1 MTFLFLVGRV
11 ILGAYFVYS
20 SYGHLAHADASAG
33 YAASKGVPM
42 PKASVIVSGL
52 MLLFG
57 GLSILTGVLV
67 PVGVLVLIVFL
78 LATLVKMHT
87 FWNVADPMQ
96 KMGEQINFTKNLAL
110 IGALLMI
117 LAIPAPWIYS
127 LVF

>member
-1 MTFLFLVGRV
+1 MTCFFLIGRA
-11 ILGAYFVYS
+11 ILGLYFVYS
-20 SYGHLAHADASAG
+20 SYGHLAHVEGSAG

-42 PKASVIVSGL
+42 PKASVILTGL

-67 PVGVLVLIVFL
+67 PVGVLVLVVFL
-78 LATLVKMHT
+78 LATLIKMHT
-87 FWNVADPMQ
+87 FWTVTDPMQ

-127 LVF
+127 LAF